1 MVRPIAVVLLLAAL
15 AGAQQKPVTHS
26 AAKPA
31 TAAPVLPSEETV
43 NAFMQQWLGYDPT
56 LSWKVADI
64 RPSKAAGLA
73 EVTIV
78 VSNPQGAQ
86 ASTLYVSPDGTH
98 ALIGEILPFGARPF
112 DATNDVLK
120 KGTTGPAKG
129 PADAPV
135 LLVEFSDFECPHC
148 KRAVPVLNQL
158 LEAEPNVRFVS
169 QNFPLP
175 MHDWAAKAAAYAD
188 CVGRSST
195 DAFWK
200 FSESVFNA
208 QTEINSANAEEK
220 LTALAD
226 QAGVKGA
233 DVAVCAAK
241 PETITRV
248 ERSVAL
254 GKSVDVTATPTLFI
268 NGRKVVVGE
277 VPLEALKQLV
287 EYAAKTAK

>member
-26 AAKPA
+26 AAKSA

-43 NAFMQQWLGYDPT
+43 NAFMKQWLGYDPT

-112 DATNDVLK
+112 DATNDALK
-120 KGTTGPAKG
+120 KGITGPAKG
-129 PADAPV
+129 PSDAPV

-226 QAGVKGA
+226 QAGVKGT
-233 DVAVCAAK
+233 DVAACAAK

-248 ERSVAL
+248 ERSVTL

>member
-1 MVRPIAVVLLLAAL
+1 V
-15 AGAQQKPVTHS
+15 
-26 AAKPA
+26 AKPA
-31 TAAPVLPSEETV
+31 APAAVLPSEETV
-43 NAFMQQWLGYDPT
+43 DAFMKQWLGYDPT
-56 LSWKVADI
+56 LTWKVADI

-73 EVTIV
+73 EVTV
-78 VSNPQGAQ
+78 VISNPQGTQ
-86 ASTLYVSPDGTH
+86 ASTLYVAPDGTH

-112 DATNDVLK
+112 DPTNEILK
-120 KGTTGPAKG
+120 KGISGPSKG

-148 KRAVPVLNQL
+148 KRAVPVLNQV

-175 MHDWAAKAAAYAD
+175 THDWAAKAAAYAD
-188 CVGRSST
+188 CVGRASN

-208 QTEINSANAEEK
+208 QTEITAANAEEK
-220 LTALAD
+220 LTGLAE
-226 QAGVKGA
+226 QSGVKGA
-233 DVAVCAAK
+233 EIAACAAK
-241 PETITRV
+241 PETVTRV

-254 GKSVDVTATPTLFI
+254 GKSIDVTATPTLFI

-277 VPLEALKQLV
+277 VPVEVLKQLV